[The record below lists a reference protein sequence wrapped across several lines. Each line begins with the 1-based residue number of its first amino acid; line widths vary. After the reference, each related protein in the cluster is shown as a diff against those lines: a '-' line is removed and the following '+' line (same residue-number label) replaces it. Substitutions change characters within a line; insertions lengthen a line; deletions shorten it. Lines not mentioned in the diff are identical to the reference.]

1 MKNLSLNFLKYKRV
15 DFCLD
20 LFLNI
25 NYFHENILEN
35 KKKCKITNIF
45 QKKKT

>member
-1 MKNLSLNFLKYKRV
+1 MKNLNLEFKKYKRV

-20 LFLNI
+20 LFLEI
-25 NYFHENILEN
+25 NYFHKNILYEN
-35 KKKCKITNIF
+35 KKSKITNIF